1 MYQWSTY
8 YSIFLYLSSILSYY
22 RYFTSKPA
30 TPHQYAIIIHMTKIS
45 LDLEALKAERA
56 ALGDFLA
63 RPDAYGS
70 PDFTSKNKR
79 FSELETLIAKG
90 DERATLEQNLRDAK
104 ELANDG
110 GELAEL
116 AKAEITETEA
126 RLAELEEELFIL
138 LTPKDPNDEKNIIIE
153 IRAGAGGDEASL
165 FAAELYRM
173 YLRWCEANGYKT
185 ELISES
191 ANDSGGYKEVIFM
204 VKGDAPYA
212 KLKFE
217 GGVHRVQR
225 VPVTESQGRVHT
237 STVTVAVLPEAEETD
252 IEISPNDLRVDI
264 YRSSGHGGQ
273 SVNTTDS
280 AVRITHLPTGIVVTN
295 QDEKSQI
302 KNREKAM
309 SVLRS
314 RLLQMKIDEE
324 NAKLSAERRSLVGTG
339 DRSEKIRTYNFPQ
352 DRITDHRIHYSRSNI
367 PAAMNGDIDDLIEQL
382 QRYERELKAQ
392 NTEN

>member
-1 MYQWSTY
+1 MSKL
-8 YSIFLYLSSILSYY
+8 SIYGARLLCYN
-22 RYFTSKPA
+22 T
-30 TPHQYAIIIHMTKIS
+30 THMAQIA
-45 LDLEALKAERA
+45 LHLEDLIAERQILA
-56 ALGDFLA
+56 DFLA
-63 RPDAYGS
+63 QPTAYS
-70 PDFTSKNKR
+70 DPEFTTKNKR
-79 FSELETLIAKG
+79 FSELETLIAKAKERQQLTKNLEEARQLATGG
-90 DERATLEQNLRDAK
+90 DEI
-104 ELANDG
+104 
-110 GELAEL
+110 AEL

-252 IEISPNDLRVDI
+252 IEINANDLRVDI

-367 PAAMNGDIDDLIEQL
+367 PAAMNGDIDDLVEQL

-392 NTEN
+392 NANN

>member
-1 MYQWSTY
+1 M
-8 YSIFLYLSSILSYY
+8 
-22 RYFTSKPA
+22 A
-30 TPHQYAIIIHMTKIS
+30 KIS
-45 LDLEALKAERA
+45 LDMDSLKNERA
-56 ALGDFLA
+56 DLSNFLA
-63 RPDAYGS
+63 QPDAYSS
-70 PDFTSKNKR
+70 PDFTVKNKR
-79 FSELETLIAKG
+79 FSELETLISKGEERENLEKNLVEAK
-90 DERATLEQNLRDAK
+90 K
-104 ELANDG
+104 LASEG
-110 GELAEL
+110 GELAAL
-116 AKAEITETEA
+116 AKLEITETEA
-126 RLAELEEELFIL
+126 RLTELEEELFIL
-138 LTPKDPNDEKNIIIE
+138 LTPKDPNDEKNIIME

-173 YLRWCEANGYKT
+173 YLRWCESNGYKV

-204 VKGDAPYA
+204 IKGDAPYS

-237 STVTVAVLPEAEETD
+237 STVTVAVLPEAEEAD
-252 IEISPNDLRVDI
+252 IEINPNDLRVDI

-280 AVRITHLPTGIVVTN
+280 AVRITHLPTGMIVTN

-367 PAAMNGDIDDLIEQL
+367 PAAMNGDIDDLIENL

-392 NTEN
+392 NAGN

>member
-1 MYQWSTY
+1 MPKM
-8 YSIFLYLSSILSYY
+8 SIYGARLLCYN
-22 RYFTSKPA
+22 T
-30 TPHQYAIIIHMTKIS
+30 THMAQIALH
-45 LDLEALKAERA
+45 LDDLIAERQILA
-56 ALGDFLA
+56 DFLA
-63 RPDAYGS
+63 QPTAYS
-70 PDFTSKNKR
+70 DPEFTTKNKR
-79 FSELETLIAKG
+79 FSELETLIAKAKERQQLTKNLEEVRQLATGG
-90 DERATLEQNLRDAK
+90 DEI
-104 ELANDG
+104 
-110 GELAEL
+110 AEL

-204 VKGDAPYA
+204 VKGDTPYA

-252 IEISPNDLRVDI
+252 IEINANDLRVDI

-382 QRYERELKAQ
+382 QRFERELKAQ
-392 NTEN
+392 NAESHAQAT

>member
-1 MYQWSTY
+1 M
-8 YSIFLYLSSILSYY
+8 
-22 RYFTSKPA
+22 A
-30 TPHQYAIIIHMTKIS
+30 KIS
-45 LDLEALKAERA
+45 LDLDALKAERA
-56 ALGDFLA
+56 SLGNFLA

-70 PDFTSKNKR
+70 PDFTVKNKR

-90 DERATLEQNLRDAK
+90 EERAALEQNLRDAK

-126 RLAELEEELFIL
+126 RLSELEEELFIL
-138 LTPKDPNDEKNIIIE
+138 LTPNDPNDEKNIIIE

-237 STVTVAVLPEAEETD
+237 STVTVAVLPDAEEAD
-252 IEISPNDLRVDI
+252 V
-264 YRSSGHGGQ
+264 
-273 SVNTTDS
+273 
-280 AVRITHLPTGIVVTN
+280 
-295 QDEKSQI
+295 
-302 KNREKAM
+302 
-309 SVLRS
+309 
-314 RLLQMKIDEE
+314 
-324 NAKLSAERRSLVGTG
+324 
-339 DRSEKIRTYNFPQ
+339 
-352 DRITDHRIHYSRSNI
+352 
-367 PAAMNGDIDDLIEQL
+367 
-382 QRYERELKAQ
+382 
-392 NTEN
+392 